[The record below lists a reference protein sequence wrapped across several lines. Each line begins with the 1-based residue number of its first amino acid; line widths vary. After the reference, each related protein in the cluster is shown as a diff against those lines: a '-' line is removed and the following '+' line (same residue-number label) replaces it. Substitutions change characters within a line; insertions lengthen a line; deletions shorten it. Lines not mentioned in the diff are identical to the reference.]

1 MCRTYSCL
9 FSCAFPCTNL
19 VQGIWLLRTAVL
31 ICQELLPTD
40 LWYLYLMFKGT
51 VTISFGL
58 IYEPVWSHHFRAIT
72 RDVCSKRNSVI
83 RNYQSF
89 RVAVLSTYH
98 AHFSNLNV
106 MVIVLAIRPK
116 VRGFKPGR
124 EQWLLRSIKNR
135 STTSFGREV
144 KQSAPCCKILQ
155 HVKDPCGY
163 EQRYRQNSPTFLA
176 TLLPASLPGV
186 SAATRAEKSGEWIKN
201 D

>member
-1 MCRTYSCL
+1 VQDLFVSVQLCL
-9 FSCAFPCTNL
+9 SLSKFSPRYLTSTDGC
-19 VQGIWLLRTAVL
+19 ID
-31 ICQELLPTD
+31 LP
-40 LWYLYLMFKGT
+40 G
-51 VTISFGL
+51 VTSYRPL

-72 RDVCSKRNSVI
+72 RDVCSRRNSVV

-89 RVAVLSTYH
+89 RVAVLSAYH
-98 AHFSNLNV
+98 AHFNNLNV

-124 EQWLLRSIKNR
+124 EQWLLRAIKIR

-176 TLLPASLPGV
+176 TFLPASLPGDCCNQ
-186 SAATRAEKSGEWIKN
+186 SRENWWMNQEWLELRREAQHIIKW
-201 D
+201 